1 MTQEELDTV
10 IRDALTDWEYAMH
23 SHQLKFV
30 KILCD
35 LKDELEVEAI
45 HHERVK
51 QEYADYRAKVVATLT
66 READLASGMS
76 LLTSPE
82 RLRELAAMLETA

>member
-1 MTQEELDTV
+1 MTQEELHVV
-10 IRDALTDWEYAMH
+10 ILDALKNWESLMR
-23 SHQLKFV
+23 SHQLGFMK
-30 KILCD
+30 LLSE

-51 QEYADYRAKVVATLT
+51 QEYADYRAKVVATLM
-66 READLASGMS
+66 READLASGMG

-82 RLRELAAMLETA
+82 RLREIAENLEKA